1 MKRVRKERP
10 SHRIIIMTHHAP
22 TMRWSAQNN
31 RQDGGREFYG
41 DRRDIRE
48 ARLHLIHERSSR
60 AGTVVLTGWP
70 RRDHDLMSVE
80 LPSNVYITVASNCL
94 EVPVVFLV
102 QHAQGSLRLDW

>member
-1 MKRVRKERP
+1 M
-10 SHRIIIMTHHAP
+10 
-22 TMRWSAQNN
+22 
-31 RQDGGREFYG
+31 GG
-41 DRRDIRE
+41 RRDIRE

-80 LPSNVYITVASNCL
+80 LPSNVYIIVASNCL

-102 QHAQGSLRLDW
+102 QHAQGSLRLIGRTATQTIVYSSKSSTLLIVLE

>member
-1 MKRVRKERP
+1 M
-10 SHRIIIMTHHAP
+10 
-22 TMRWSAQNN
+22 
-31 RQDGGREFYG
+31 GG
-41 DRRDIRE
+41 RRDIRE

-80 LPSNVYITVASNCL
+80 LPSNVYIIVASNCL

-102 QHAQGSLRLDW
+102 SMPKAASASIGRTATQAIVYSSKSSTIVLE